1 MPFIIYPQDNAKLAV
16 VSIATGVK
24 VEEAIDS
31 SIPTGIEYA
40 VVDDLGSL
48 DNEYFDAFEYQ
59 NMGISCNIAK
69 AKEIHLNKFRE
80 ARKPKLEAFDVA
92 YSRAD
97 ESGDA
102 AKKAEIAAQ
111 KQSLRDVT
119 KIELPGNL
127 EGIKATWPEILT

>member
-1 MPFIIYPQDNAKLAV
+1 MPFIIYPQADNKLAV
-16 VSIATGVK
+16 I
-24 VEEAIDS
+24 
-31 SIPTGIEYA
+31 IPTGDYQDAIKDVPQGVEYA
-40 VVDDLGSL
+40 VVDDLGDL

-59 NMGISCNIAK
+59 DLGIACNIDKAK
-69 AKEIHLNKFRE
+69 AIHRDKFR
-80 ARKPKLEAFDVA
+80 ASRAPKLQALDVA

-111 KQSLRDVT
+111 KQALRDVT
-119 KIELPGNL
+119 KIELPSNL